1 MMTTPESN
9 SRPRWTAQKKQQLI
23 LESLRGMISVAELCR
38 QHGLSQSTFYE
49 WKEQFLQAGLEGL
62 SYGGL
67 SSKEKEYQQHIAK
80 LERKL
85 GEVVLENT
93 ILKKTDEIMNRRRK
107 PSD

>member
-1 MMTTPESN
+1 MTTPESN
-9 SRPRWTAQKKQQLI
+9 PRPRWTAQKKQQLV
-23 LESLRGMISVAELCR
+23 LESLRGNISVSELCR
-38 QHGLSQSTFYE
+38 QQGISQSTFYE
-49 WKEQFLQAGLEGL
+49 WKEQFLQGGLEGL

-67 SSKEKEYQQHIAK
+67 SAKEKEYRQHIAK